1 MRAILLPLSL
11 LLIQFS
17 VSAQEPNS
25 IKRETRVIIRDVGGS
40 PMEKPLVIIDGKP
53 GGDLQ
58 SISPDNILKVDV
70 LKGSSA
76 TELYGA
82 EAKNGVVVIT
92 TKKNS
97 SVDSLP
103 TGKKKVERIMTV
115 NTIRKSDGTKD
126 TTIIRSDSMTVQVDM
141 DRIIVNGLPL
151 EIPKGVIL
159 RNPTPRVE
167 GLDSKLFFF
176 DREMDIKVDRKPAP
190 KMGVTVQETEEGK
203 GVQVLAVSPIGAAAK
218 AGIQVNDRIISIDEK
233 VTNDVDALKDVL
245 QKARDKRSVMVHVQ
259 RAGKDMFI
267 EVMFPR
273 ELKKADL

>member
-70 LKGSSA
+70 LKGNSA
-76 TELYGA
+76 TELYGT
-82 EAKNGVVVIT
+82 EAKNGVVLIT
-92 TKKNS
+92 TKMNS
-97 SVDSLP
+97 PVDSLP
-103 TGKKKVERIMTV
+103 TGTKKVERIVTV
-115 NTIRKSDGTKD
+115 NTIRKSDGGKD
-126 TTIIRSDSMTVQVDM
+126 TTIIRSDSVTVQVDM
-141 DRIIVNGLPL
+141 DRITVNGMPL

-159 RNPTPRVE
+159 RDPTTRVE

-176 DREMDIKVDRKPAP
+176 DREMDIKVDQKSAP
-190 KMGVTVQETEEGK
+190 KMGITVQDTEEGK
-203 GVQVLAVSPIGAAAK
+203 GVKVLSVVSTGAAAK
-218 AGIQVNDRIISIDEK
+218 AGIQMNDRIVSIDEK
-233 VTNDVDALKDVL
+233 IVNGVDAMKEVL
-245 QKARDKRSVMVHVQ
+245 QKARDKRSV
-259 RAGKDMFI
+259 I
-267 EVMFPR
+267 LPR